1 MEEICIQNCKDTPQT
16 KAELVCKAEL
26 SFVPDVSVVL
36 IACNTAKY
44 LRQAIETL
52 LCQTLKTIEIICVND
67 GSTDE
72 TLEILKEYGAK
83 DGRITILN
91 HKQNFG
97 AAVARNAGLA
107 VAQGKYLFFLDSDD
121 FFDPDMCEK
130 MFQQAQK
137 DEADIV
143 VSGYYCCDA
152 DGTILKIKHSPLKY
166 IKASPVSPLKFKDNL
181 FFIIPPNTW
190 TKLFR
195 TELVRQKEVFFEN
208 LKSCNDYT
216 FSYTMLAASNKISLI
231 KTPFVHYRTNT
242 GTNISSNFSNKT
254 GSILQA
260 VMALKRNL
268 ERFGLEKQYHHALIK
283 SAAKCFKGVLRCC
296 SSKEKQQFFKQMP
309 VFLEK
314 DFAALVE
321 KQMHM
326 TCFRFLLKFFK
337 CPNNEPCILSKPQE
351 NLIEPARVKS
361 PKISVIVPVYNVE
374 KYLSRCLNSIL
385 AQTFTDFELICVNDG
400 STDNSLKILEDFAEK
415 DARIKII
422 TQQNQGISVARNS
435 GFKIARGRWCLF
447 IDSDDAIHPQTFE
460 ICSHFAKRYDA
471 DLVCF
476 RFEKSDGHT
485 YNTANIKSEDI
496 PFKTTDNP
504 LLLSLS
510 KSRFR
515 IPFSACTKFYKTSA
529 ICDIKFLEHI
539 NFEDC
544 AHTYAFLSKHP
555 KTVILDAALYF
566 YTQNPSSVSNMK
578 SSENQLLYYR
588 KIMLYLD
595 EIYRGSTYAHDLKI
609 IYQKLY
615 PKLLNNQYKC
625 CRNAEKQAKH
635 NMLRLFAQSLKIY
648 QQRHMISFT
657 GCGLFKYLRYR
668 RIAQKY

>member
-1 MEEICIQNCKDTPQT
+1 MEEICVQNGQDTPQT
-16 KAELVCKAEL
+16 KAEVVCKAQIFER
-26 SFVPDVSVVL
+26 PDVSIVL
-36 IACNTAKY
+36 IAHNVSKY
-44 LRQAIETL
+44 LRQAMETL

-67 GSTDE
+67 ASTDE

-91 HKQNFG
+91 HKQNLG

-107 VAQGKYLFFLDSDD
+107 VAQGKYLLFLDSDD
-121 FFDPDMCEK
+121 FFEPDMCEK

-137 DEADIV
+137 DEADVV

-181 FFIIPPNTW
+181 FFITPPNTW

-242 GTNISSNFSNKT
+242 GTNISSNFSNKA

-283 SAAKCFKGVLRCC
+283 SATKCFKGVLRCC
-296 SSKEKQQFFKQMP
+296 SSKEKKQFFKQMP
-309 VFLEK
+309 LVLDEELSSCLEK
-314 DFAALVE
+314 KIRPLFSRLLLRF
-321 KQMHM
+321 
-326 TCFRFLLKFFK
+326 FR
-337 CPNNEPCILSKPQE
+337 CSNNAQE
-351 NLIEPARVKS
+351 NLIEPLGLKS
-361 PKISVIVPVYNVE
+361 PQISVIVPVYNVE

-385 AQTFTDFELICVNDG
+385 AQTISDFELICVNDG
-400 STDNSLKILEDFAEK
+400 STDGSFKILEDFAAK
-415 DARIKII
+415 DGRIKII
-422 TQQNQGISVARNS
+422 TQQNQGISVARNNA
-435 GFKIARGRWCLF
+435 FKIARGKWCLF

-460 ICSHFAKRYDA
+460 ICSHFAERYDA

-476 RFEKSDGHT
+476 RFEKSDGNA
-485 YNTANIKSEDI
+485 YNTAHIKSEDI
-496 PFKTTDNP
+496 SFKTTENP
-504 LLLSLS
+504 LLFSLS

-515 IPFSACTKFYKTSA
+515 IPFSACTKFYKTSS
-529 ICDIKFLEHI
+529 ISDIEFLEHI

-544 AHTYAFLSKHP
+544 AHTYALLSKHP

-578 SSENQLLYYR
+578 ASENQLLYYR

-595 EIYRGSTYAHDLKI
+595 EIYQESTCSHDLKI
-609 IYQKLY
+609 IYRKLY

-625 CRNAEKQAKH
+625 CRRAEKQERGK
-635 NMLRLFAQSLKIY
+635 MLGLFAQSLKIY
-648 QQRHMISFT
+648 QKRHMISLI

-668 RIAQKY
+668 QIAQKY